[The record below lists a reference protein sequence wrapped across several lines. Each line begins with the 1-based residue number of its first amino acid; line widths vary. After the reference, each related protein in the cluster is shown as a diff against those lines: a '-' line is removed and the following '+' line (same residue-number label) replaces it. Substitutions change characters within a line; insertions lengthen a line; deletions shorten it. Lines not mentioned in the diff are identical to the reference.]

1 MPEVIYEEPTIVH
14 SPPLYREPEPLYA
27 PQVEVT
33 PPRRATQPSTV
44 VSPKEVSRPSRHKV
58 RPGEYL
64 STIASR
70 YSVSMPDILAAN
82 PKIDPNRLRVG
93 QLIKIP

>member
-1 MPEVIYEEPTIVH
+1 MVVH
-14 SPPLYREPEPLYA
+14 APPVYREPQPLYA
-27 PQVEVT
+27 PQVEPKPTPRRTIQRESAST
-33 PPRRATQPSTV
+33 PPTV
-44 VSPKEVSRPSRHKV
+44 IPAEPARPSRHKV

-70 YSVSMPDILAAN
+70 YAVSMPDILAAN
-82 PKIDPNRLRVG
+82 PEIDPNRLRVG